1 MPSLPE
7 RRLTNKFDCLAGGG
21 EMGALMRSMDWS
33 KTPVG
38 PVDSWSPAL
47 RMMVR
52 LLLANRFPLLLWW
65 GPWYCQFYNDPYRP
79 VLGAKHPRSMGQPAS
94 ECLPEIWHIICPLID
109 SPFRGGPATWM
120 EDILLEYQRHDFLEE
135 AHFTI
140 AYSPVPD
147 DSVPSGIGGVLATVQ
162 EITEKVVGDRR
173 VAVLRDLGA
182 CSADANTAEEACVI
196 AAQALRR
203 HPRDIPF
210 ALLYLIDS
218 NHGAAYLAATCG
230 IEKSSPDAPLVVHLR
245 GDASNSV
252 WPIHEVVKS
261 DQMLV
266 VDDLATRLKAV
277 PRGPWSE
284 PPQSAA
290 LMPIRSSIAHQ
301 LAGVLIAGISPRLW
315 FDQSYQSFLALIRTQ
330 VSTAIANA
338 RAYEEERKR
347 AEALAE
353 IDRAKTAFFSN
364 VSHEF
369 RTPLTLMLGPLEDI
383 LATSAGRL
391 TNEQREQLTVVHR
404 NSLRLLKLVNSLL
417 DFSRIE
423 AGRVEAVYQPT
434 DISVLTAELASI
446 FRSAMQCAGLVYE
459 IACEPLSEPVF
470 VDREMWEK
478 IVLNLIS
485 NAFKFTFEGK
495 ISVTVK
501 SVADSVQLQ
510 VSDTGTGIPDRALP
524 HLFERFYRVEG
535 ARRRTYEGTGIGL
548 ALVQELV
555 KLHGGTIDV
564 QSGESKGT
572 TFTVSIPEGSGHLP
586 QDRIGAVR
594 TSTSSPIHT
603 DSYVEEALGW
613 LPPEFKRD
621 QAPLKDT
628 VPDSA
633 VAVPGVPSERPEL
646 ATVRSL
652 IVVADDNF
660 DMRDYIRRLL
670 AQHYRI
676 HGVSN
681 GVDAVKAARE
691 LNADLI
697 LADVMMPQLDGFGVL
712 RALRSDPATRL
723 KPVILLSARAGE
735 ESRIEGL
742 QAGADDYLVK
752 PFTARELLARV
763 GAHLRMARAR
773 TESAEIER
781 HLRAEADLERNR
793 LRESFT
799 QAPAAMALL
808 NGPNHEF
815 AFVNEAYVEMVARDI
830 TQLIG
835 KTAREV
841 FPEIGGQG
849 YFELLDRVYQSGEPF
864 LATARAVTLNRHG
877 KQESIYLD
885 FGFFP
890 VRNLVGEVDGILF
903 QGVDVTEQVMARS
916 QLEARVK
923 ERTAE
928 LEQAHEGLRELNHRL
943 MRAQDEERR
952 RLGLELHDSAG
963 QLLVALKWK
972 LGPLHKEIGPD
983 HAEWAKLA
991 TDAFRLADEL
1001 SQELR
1006 TVSHLLHPPL
1016 LEQAGLSSALRLYV
1030 EGLAERSGLKVQLE
1044 IDPDLQRMKPETE
1057 AIVFRI
1063 VQESL
1068 TNVHRHARTKTAKV
1082 QISQSPHTVRIQ
1094 IEDNGGG
1101 IPGFTTLEETNFK
1114 LGVGIQGMR
1123 ERVRQLNG
1131 SFEIASS
1138 PNGTTVTAVIPTN
1151 VAEDEV

>member
-1 MPSLPE
+1 LSQPE
-7 RRLTNKFDCLAGGG
+7 RRWTNRFDCLAGGG

-162 EITEKVVGDRR
+162 EITEKVVGARR
-173 VAVLRDLGA
+173 AAVLRDLGA

-196 AAQALRR
+196 AAEALRR

-218 NHGAAYLAATCG
+218 NRRAAYLAATCG
-230 IEKSSPDAPLVVHLR
+230 IEKGSPDAPLVVHLR

-301 LAGVLIAGISPRLW
+301 LAGVLIAGVSPRLW

-338 RAYEEERKR
+338 RAYDEERKR

-383 LATSAGRL
+383 LATSDGRL
-391 TNEQREQLTVVHR
+391 TNEQREQLTVVQR

-423 AGRVEAVYQPT
+423 AGRVEANYQPT
-434 DISVLTAELASI
+434 DISVSTAELASS
-446 FRSAMQCAGLVYE
+446 FRSAMQRAGLTYE
-459 IACEPLSEPVF
+459 VECVPLAEPVF
-470 VDREMWEK
+470 VDRDMWEK
-478 IVLNLIS
+478 IVLNLIT
-485 NAFKFTFEGK
+485 NAFKFTFEGR
-495 ISVTVK
+495 ILVTVK
-501 SVADSVQLQ
+501 SVGDFVQLQ
-510 VSDTGTGIPDRALP
+510 VSDTGTGIPETALP

-535 ARRRTYEGTGIGL
+535 TQGRTYEGTGIGL
-548 ALVQELV
+548 ALVHELV
-555 KLHGGTIDV
+555 KFHGGTV
-564 QSGESKGT
+564 GVESGERKGS
-572 TFTVSIPEGSGHLP
+572 TFTVSIPKGSSHLP
-586 QDRIGAVR
+586 QQRIGAAR
-594 TSTSSPIHT
+594 TAVSSAIPAET
-603 DSYVEEALGW
+603 YVEDALGW
-613 LPPEFKRD
+613 LPPEFKRET
-621 QAPLKDT
+621 APLRDTGLDSPVAGPGVQSEMPKRST
-628 VPDSA
+628 VP
-633 VAVPGVPSERPEL
+633 G
-646 ATVRSL
+646 L

-670 AQHYRI
+670 GQHYRI
-676 HGVSN
+676 HGVPN
-681 GVDAVKAARE
+681 GVEAVKAARE

-697 LADVMMPQLDGFGVL
+697 LTDVMMPQLDGFGVL
-712 RALRSDPATRL
+712 RTLRNDPVTKL
-723 KPVILLSARAGE
+723 KPVILLSARAE
-735 ESRIEGL
+735 EQSRIEAL

-752 PFTARELLARV
+752 PFTAGELLARV
-763 GAHLRMARAR
+763 DAHLRMARVRSEAAEFER
-773 TESAEIER
+773 RLRVES
-781 HLRAEADLERNR
+781 DLELNR
-793 LRESFT
+793 LRDSFT

-808 NGPNHEF
+808 NGPIHEF
-815 AFVNEAYVEMVARDI
+815 VFVNQAFLKMTDRDLSE
-830 TQLIG
+830 LIG
-835 KTAREV
+835 KTVREV
-841 FPEIGGQG
+841 FPEVDGQG
-849 YFELLDRVYQSGEPF
+849 FFELLDRVYQSGEPF
-864 LATARAVTLNRHG
+864 LASDREATLNRHG

-890 VRNLVGEVDGILF
+890 VRNLRGEVDGILF
-903 QGVDVTEQVMARS
+903 QGVDVSEQVMARS

-928 LEQAHEGLRELNHRL
+928 LEQAQQGLRELNHRL
-943 MRAQDEERR
+943 VQAQDEERR
-952 RLGLELHDSAG
+952 RLALELHDTAG

-972 LGPLHKEIGPD
+972 LAPLHKEIGPD

-1016 LEQAGLSSALRLYV
+1016 LEEAGLSSALHLYV
-1030 EGLAERSGLKVQLE
+1030 EGLAERSGLKVKLE
-1044 IDPDLQRMKPETE
+1044 IDPDLQRMQRETE

-1138 PNGTTVTAVIPTN
+1138 LNGTTVTAVIPTN